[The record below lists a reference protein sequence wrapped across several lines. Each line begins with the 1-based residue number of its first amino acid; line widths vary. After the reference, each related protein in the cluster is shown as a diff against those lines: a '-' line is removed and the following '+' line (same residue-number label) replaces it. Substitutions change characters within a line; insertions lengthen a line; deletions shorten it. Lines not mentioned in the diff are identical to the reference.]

1 MQNLID
7 YLSSVCSPSTG
18 TTYSSE
24 MAALMKIR
32 ALSAQ
37 TNYLCNNN
45 HVNLRELALNNG
57 VQCVRRTNLDDFRCS
72 NKESLTPPSF
82 IPASPQ
88 VRNMYA
94 SEIILA
100 PVSYSGDSCR
110 LTNELVECI
119 KRNYARGTDFCSR
132 RANDHFSN
140 IFGNMLQTVGCTSG
154 GGYTPFNTQYNPDKE
169 QGQQE
174 GSMNIPSREQSGNW
188 ANNNNNNNNNAF
200 PGSNNG
206 QQEQGNNYNYGW
218 NSGPTIIPP
227 YKPNR
232 SNNGNTMQAEISAM
246 MLGMII
252 NLLFVSML
260 VF

>member
-1 MQNLID
+1 
-7 YLSSVCSPSTG
+7 
-18 TTYSSE
+18 
-24 MAALMKIR
+24 
-32 ALSAQ
+32 
-37 TNYLCNNN
+37 
-45 HVNLRELALNNG
+45 
-57 VQCVRRTNLDDFRCS
+57 
-72 NKESLTPPSF
+72 
-82 IPASPQ
+82 
-88 VRNMYA
+88 
-94 SEIILA
+94 
-100 PVSYSGDSCR
+100 
-110 LTNELVECI
+110 
-119 KRNYARGTDFCSR
+119 
-132 RANDHFSN
+132 
-140 IFGNMLQTVGCTSG
+140 MLQTVGCTSG